1 MNLFKKILNSEN
13 ENDIELRLSELLN
26 DTRSKR

>member
-1 MNLFKKILNSEN
+1 MSLFKKILNSEN

-26 DTRSKR
+26 DTISKR